1 MAKFEIPE
9 CVATIIVMKL
19 DGNITTMRYKS
30 KTDFMQALV
39 RANLANKR
47 KTYKELVDF
56 DEDKNEAWI
65 VIKSK
70 DSTTDSEESE
80 E

>member
-9 CVATIIVMKL
+9 CVATINVLKL
-19 DGNITTMRYKS
+19 DGNVETCRYKN

-39 RANLANKR
+39 RANIANKR
-47 KTYKELVDF
+47 GTFKELVEF
-56 DEDKNEAWI
+56 DEEKSEAWI

-70 DSTTDSEESE
+70 DTDEE
-80 E
+80 